1 MSRSP
6 AQLLATAL
14 ASDPGRPFV
23 TFYDEET
30 GERIELSVTTFAN
43 WVAKTANLLVDGLG
57 LGPGDV
63 VWIDLP
69 RHWQAPVWSVAA
81 WCAGLTVALG
91 GDPAEAALAVVG
103 PAGLTA
109 GLAAPEVV
117 ALSLRPL
124 GAPFGAGEL
133 PAGVLDYA
141 REVAGYGDQ
150 FGGAAGGG
158 GAPLLVTSVGDLG
171 PDDVG
176 ARAEGRAAAWA
187 LAPGGRLL
195 LADPLDQ
202 LDEVLGATLV
212 PLTVGGSVVLLR
224 GAAPERIEQ
233 LATAERVTAR
243 ATR

>member
-6 AQLLATAL
+6 AQLLAAAL

-57 LGPGDV
+57 LGPGDQ

-91 GDPAEAALAVVG
+91 GDPADAELAVVG
-103 PAGLTA
+103 PASLEA

-124 GAPFGAGEL
+124 GAPFGPGEL

-141 REVAGYGDQ
+141 REVAGYGDR
-150 FGGAAGGG
+150 FNGPVGGD
-158 GAPLLVTSVGDLG
+158 APLVVTSAGPLG
-171 PDDVG
+171 PAESG
-176 ARAEGRAAAWA
+176 TQAEGRAGVWA
-187 LAPGGRLL
+187 LAAGGRLL

-202 LDEVLGATLV
+202 LDEVLGASLV
-212 PLTVGGSVVLLR
+212 PLLVGGSGVQVR
-224 GAAPERIEQ
+224 GAGPSRINE